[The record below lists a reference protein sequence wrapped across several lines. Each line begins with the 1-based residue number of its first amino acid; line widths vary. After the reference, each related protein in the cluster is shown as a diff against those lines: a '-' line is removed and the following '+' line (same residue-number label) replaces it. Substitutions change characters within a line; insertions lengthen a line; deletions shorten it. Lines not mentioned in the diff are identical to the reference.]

1 MKMLPMFDP
10 LDEIRRIYFSTRRGT
25 IERDF
30 ARALELLKSMTSDE
44 ERSRAT
50 VFMHGLAQMREEW
63 SQGARKGRKPK
74 AGKAGPPRT

>member
-10 LDEIRRIYFSTRRGT
+10 LEEIRKIYFSTRRAT

-30 ARALELLKSMTSDE
+30 ARALELLKSMKSEE

-50 VFMHGLAQMREEW
+50 VFMHGLAQMRDEW
-63 SQGARKGRKPK
+63 RRGGGGSRTGRR
-74 AGKAGPPRT
+74 GSSRER